1 LRDGGVTEDPRLILL
16 EPTTEA
22 AKAVIGLISRDRPP
36 TALFSSNARCT
47 IGIIPALQAAGHRDI
62 PLISFGDFPLAEAI
76 QPPPSVIDQD
86 PVAVGRVAATRLFER
101 IAPPPRP
108 LKPPMGPPAP
118 LITRGPSGA
127 GTAPAPT
134 GRH

>member
-47 IGIIPALQAAGHRDI
+47 IGIIPALQAAGHSDI
-62 PLISFGDFPLAEAI
+62 PLTSFGDFPLAEAI

-101 IAPPPRP
+101 IDHPDRR
-108 LKPPMGPPAP
+108 LKRKIVLPVP
-118 LITRGPSGA
+118 LIVRGSCCAP
-127 GTAPAPT
+127 TAPA
-134 GRH
+134 R